1 MLAFVQLLGTL
12 VANLFRSQRLEVENH
27 LLGRSTLSLTEVA
40 SMCGLADAEYLE
52 RAFTRSVGVYP
63 LLWNPKERTGFNGA
77 HGRSAAGAVTAHL
90 RTDPAYP
97 DFHQFR
103 TAIRGHQR
111 CFHVSCRLAVSE
123 ARLAL
128 PNFYNVTIR
137 IANVAE
143 RLAVLFLWL
152 CDKLGSSISP

>member
-97 DFHQFR
+97 DISSLPDRR
-103 TAIRGHQR
+103 TRSPQMLSCVVPFSRKRSPA
-111 CFHVSCRLAVSE
+111 CFAQL
-123 ARLAL
+123 L
-128 PNFYNVTIR
+128 
-137 IANVAE
+137 
-143 RLAVLFLWL
+143 
-152 CDKLGSSISP
+152 

>member
-12 VANLFRSQRLEVENH
+12 VANLFRSQQLEVENH

-63 LLWNPKERTGFNGA
+63 LLWNPKERSGFNGA

-97 DFHQFR
+97 DISSLPDRHTRSPKMLSCVVPFSR
-103 TAIRGHQR
+103 KRSPA
-111 CFHVSCRLAVSE
+111 CFAQL
-123 ARLAL
+123 L
-128 PNFYNVTIR
+128 
-137 IANVAE
+137 
-143 RLAVLFLWL
+143 
-152 CDKLGSSISP
+152 

>member
-63 LLWNPKERTGFNGA
+63 LLWNPKERSGFNGA

-97 DFHQFR
+97 DISSLPDRHTRSPQMLSCVVPLSR
-103 TAIRGHQR
+103 KRSPA
-111 CFHVSCRLAVSE
+111 CFAQL
-123 ARLAL
+123 L
-128 PNFYNVTIR
+128 
-137 IANVAE
+137 
-143 RLAVLFLWL
+143 
-152 CDKLGSSISP
+152 

>member
-63 LLWNPKERTGFNGA
+63 LLWKPKERTGFNGA

-97 DFHQFR
+97 DISSLPDRHTRSPQMLSCVVPLSR
-103 TAIRGHQR
+103 KRSPA
-111 CFHVSCRLAVSE
+111 CFAQL
-123 ARLAL
+123 L
-128 PNFYNVTIR
+128 
-137 IANVAE
+137 
-143 RLAVLFLWL
+143 
-152 CDKLGSSISP
+152 

>member
-97 DFHQFR
+97 DISSLPDRHTRSPQMLSCVVPLSR
-103 TAIRGHQR
+103 KRSPA
-111 CFHVSCRLAVSE
+111 CFAQL
-123 ARLAL
+123 L
-128 PNFYNVTIR
+128 
-137 IANVAE
+137 
-143 RLAVLFLWL
+143 
-152 CDKLGSSISP
+152 

>member
-12 VANLFRSQRLEVENH
+12 VANLFRSQQLEVENH

-63 LLWNPKERTGFNGA
+63 LLWNPKERSGFNGA

-97 DFHQFR
+97 DISSLPDRHTRSPQMLSCVVPLSR
-103 TAIRGHQR
+103 KRSPA
-111 CFHVSCRLAVSE
+111 CFAQL
-123 ARLAL
+123 L
-128 PNFYNVTIR
+128 
-137 IANVAE
+137 
-143 RLAVLFLWL
+143 
-152 CDKLGSSISP
+152 

>member
-12 VANLFRSQRLEVENH
+12 VANLFRSQQLEVENH

-63 LLWNPKERTGFNGA
+63 LLWKPKERTGFNGA

-97 DFHQFR
+97 DISSLPDRHTRSPQMLSCVVPLSR
-103 TAIRGHQR
+103 KRSPA
-111 CFHVSCRLAVSE
+111 CFAQL
-123 ARLAL
+123 L
-128 PNFYNVTIR
+128 
-137 IANVAE
+137 
-143 RLAVLFLWL
+143 
-152 CDKLGSSISP
+152 

>member
-77 HGRSAAGAVTAHL
+77 HGRSAAGAVTAHP

-97 DFHQFR
+97 DISSLPDRHTRSPQMLSCVVPFSR
-103 TAIRGHQR
+103 KRSPA
-111 CFHVSCRLAVSE
+111 CFAQL
-123 ARLAL
+123 L
-128 PNFYNVTIR
+128 
-137 IANVAE
+137 
-143 RLAVLFLWL
+143 
-152 CDKLGSSISP
+152 

>member
-12 VANLFRSQRLEVENH
+12 VANLFRSQQLEVENH

-63 LLWNPKERTGFNGA
+63 LLWNPKERSGFNGA

-97 DFHQFR
+97 DISSPPDRR
-103 TAIRGHQR
+103 TRSPEMHSRVVPFSRKRSPA
-111 CFHVSCRLAVSE
+111 CFAQL
-123 ARLAL
+123 L
-128 PNFYNVTIR
+128 
-137 IANVAE
+137 
-143 RLAVLFLWL
+143 
-152 CDKLGSSISP
+152 

>member
-12 VANLFRSQRLEVENH
+12 VANLFRSQQLEVENH

-97 DFHQFR
+97 DISSLPDRHTRSPQMLSCVVPLSR
-103 TAIRGHQR
+103 KRSPA
-111 CFHVSCRLAVSE
+111 CFAQL
-123 ARLAL
+123 L
-128 PNFYNVTIR
+128 
-137 IANVAE
+137 
-143 RLAVLFLWL
+143 
-152 CDKLGSSISP
+152 